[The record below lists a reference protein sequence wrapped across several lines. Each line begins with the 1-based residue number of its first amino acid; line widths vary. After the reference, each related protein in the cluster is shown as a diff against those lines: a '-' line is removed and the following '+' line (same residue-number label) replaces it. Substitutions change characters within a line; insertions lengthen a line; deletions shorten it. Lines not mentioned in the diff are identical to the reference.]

1 MLTMVNFKVRRAR
14 ARMFFCFKLL
24 LLLLLLL
31 LNAPLQRKKG
41 PQRIAY

>member
-24 LLLLLLL
+24 LLLS